1 MGQDADL
8 VALVLGYHANPR
20 VHLLIEC
27 RDAVGNLYAV
37 GIVWFIIACQSIVT
51 ILSIHLADVSWIAL
65 LVGQRLSV
73 LSVCAHWQQQRVTY
87 LHQVGQQFVF
97 DEVLRMG
104 KRRFH
109 CRINAHHLVANQI
122 DGLTRIVGTL
132 DQHLG
137 RTVGHFDLGG
147 VAILVGH
154 LECSATVLF
163 HNLVH
168 AVGNDTYGHS
178 ILKDDILGCA
188 DKDVG
193 LGTNP
198 LLAARCLDA
207 FRDVHVIAV
216 SPRHTEVGMY
226 VNIITRLAV
235 LGLDG
240 T

>member
-1 MGQDADL
+1 MGQDANL
-8 VALVLGYHANPR
+8 VALVLGKHANPR
-20 VHLLIEC
+20 VHLLVEC

-37 GIVWFIIACQSIVT
+37 GIVCYIIARQTVVG
-51 ILSIHLADVSWIAL
+51 ILSIHLADVGRIAL
-65 LVGQRLSV
+65 LVGQRLSILGV
-73 LSVCAHWQQQRVTY
+73 SAHWQQQRVTN
-87 LHQVGQQFVF
+87 LHQVRQQLVL
-97 DEVLRMG
+97 DETLRMG

-193 LGTNP
+193 LVANP
-198 LLAARCLDA
+198 LLAA
-207 FRDVHVIAV
+207 
-216 SPRHTEVGMY
+216 
-226 VNIITRLAV
+226 
-235 LGLDG
+235 
-240 T
+240 